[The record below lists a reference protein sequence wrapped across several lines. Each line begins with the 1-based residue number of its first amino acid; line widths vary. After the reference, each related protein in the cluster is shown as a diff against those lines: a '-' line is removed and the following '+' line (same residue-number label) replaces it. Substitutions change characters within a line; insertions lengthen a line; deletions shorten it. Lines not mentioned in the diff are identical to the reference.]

1 MNMDFVQRNLINER
15 NNFQVELAKAKILIA
30 QLNESKVQ
38 GLKDIIQNA
47 HANEG
52 NLSVAGAQ
60 MAASATKELRKIG
73 ETSHNDKDHHF
84 KDVKPFELSEQAEYI
99 SDLENVIATIAESIN
114 VSAADLY
121 ETYRIT
127 PARRDLL
134 NKIEGTAMRDGAKTD
149 APGDIERRISNMSRI
164 GRIELIKMM
173 GKPEDKRTHA
183 EHPWHWRSYSDDSY
197 FQDGNRSPDK
207 LTDRAIKSDLSAER
221 VREIRN
227 RPNDKTAN

>member
-1 MNMDFVQRNLINER
+1 MDFVQRNLINER
-15 NNFQVELAKAKILIA
+15 NNLQVELAKAKALIA
-30 QLNESKVQ
+30 
-38 GLKDIIQNA
+38 
-47 HANEG
+47 
-52 NLSVAGAQ
+52 
-60 MAASATKELRKIG
+60 EL
-73 ETSHNDKDHHF
+73 
-84 KDVKPFELSEQAEYI
+84 Q
-99 SDLENVIATIAESIN
+99 
-114 VSAADLY
+114 

-197 FQDGNRSPDK
+197 FQDGNRSPDQ